1 MSEFAEVFVGSG
13 GECMRSGEKCMG
25 VSRERVGCGEER
37 MENSWEHVGNGM
49 CMRLNEMIEG
59 SEENGGR

>member
-1 MSEFAEVFVGSG
+1 
-13 GECMRSGEKCMG
+13 MRSGEKCMG

-49 CMRLNEMIEG
+49 CMRLNEMMEG